1 MAISYVGS
9 ASNFAANGGDVTVT
23 LPGGIAENDIV
34 VVVGGHGNASGAAA
48 SISTSGYN
56 TLDTQASA
64 ANYSGIIAWK
74 RMGVSPDTTVT
85 GTGGGD
91 VSSGVAYIAYVVR
104 GVDTSTAID
113 ATTTEATGTTGLPNS
128 PSITTVTDNALVIT
142 AGLFAVANGTLTPPA
157 GYSNALTKSGSDTN
171 GIDVVAA
178 SRIQAAAG
186 AVNPSGWG
194 AIIGDSSDD
203 WVAWTVALRP
213 AASGTFG
220 DGALSG
226 GSIGGTTT
234 FVGVNEGLGPFAM
247 TGTGTASFAAEP
259 FYNAI
264 AALTG
269 TETSSWVG
277 TSISSQPVPF
287 SMTGTGTASFVGALQ
302 NAGVLSARGTGTA
315 EFSSSPIY
323 AVAVPMTGTASVFF
337 VGAVTKLSHVREVI
351 ESKGAATVSIS

>member
-34 VVVGGHGNASGAAA
+34 LVVGGHGNASGAAA

-74 RMGVSPDTTVT
+74 RMGGSPDTTVT

-113 ATTTEATGTTGLPNS
+113 ATTTEATGTSGLPNS
-128 PSITTVTDNALVIT
+128 PSITTVTDDCMVIT

-157 GYSNALTKSGSDTN
+157 GYSNALTVSGSDTN
-171 GIDVVAA
+171 GIDVVCA
-178 SRIQAAAG
+178 SRIQPLG
-186 AVNPSGWG
+186 AVNPAGWG
-194 AIIGDSSDD
+194 AILGDSSDD

-226 GSIGGTTT
+226 GSISGTAT

-247 TGTGTASFAAEP
+247 TGTGTASFAGEP
-259 FYNAI
+259 FYNAV
-264 AALTG
+264 AAFTG

-302 NAGVLSARGTGTA
+302 NAGLLSASGTGRA